1 MNSSENKE
9 QAFDPIDKLIFED
22 GLRIR
27 SVYFDKD
34 LDVML
39 ILLNNKKVLERKISI
54 TERLKQ
60 ASEEQL
66 KKYELSRTGIHWPEL
81 DEDLSLRGFLKEEV
95 LKVIS
100 PDYDH
105 LTLFD

>member
-1 MNSSENKE
+1 MNSLENK
-9 QAFDPIDKLIFED
+9 ANVFDPIDKLIFED

-27 SVYFDKD
+27 SVYFDKE

-39 ILLNNKKVLERKISI
+39 ILLNNRKVLERKISI
-54 TERLKQ
+54 TERLKN
-60 ASEEQL
+60 ASVEQL

-95 LKVIS
+95 VNAIS
-100 PDYDH
+100 VNQPGLD
-105 LTLFD
+105 F